1 MEYGQLVPLKHL
13 KRRVAQYVQAHTLY
27 SSLRP
32 YGASVLL
39 GSWNEFDGPELYCIE
54 PSGLAYGY
62 NGISIGKAKQAA
74 KTEIEKLKLS
84 ELTCEQL
91 VKEAAKIIYIVHDE
105 IKDKQFEL
113 ELSWIGE
120 FTGGKHEFVSKETF
134 DKAEA
139 FAKEALR
146 PDSDSEDGE

>member
-1 MEYGQLVPLKHL
+1 MEYGQAVPLKYL
-13 KRRVAQYVQAHTLY
+13 KNRVALYIHAHTLY

-32 YGASVLL
+32 YGASLL
-39 GSWNEFDGPELYCIE
+39 CGSWDRHDGPQLYCIE
-54 PSGLAYGY
+54 PSGTSYGY
-62 NGISIGKAKQAA
+62 YGIGIGKAKQAA
-74 KTEIEKLKLS
+74 KTEIEKLKLN

-91 VKEAAKIIYIVHDE
+91 VKEAAKIIYVVHDE

-120 FTGGKHEFVSKETF
+120 FTDGKHEFVPTDVF
-134 DKAEA
+134 DKAVS

-146 PDSDSEDGE
+146 PDSDSEADE